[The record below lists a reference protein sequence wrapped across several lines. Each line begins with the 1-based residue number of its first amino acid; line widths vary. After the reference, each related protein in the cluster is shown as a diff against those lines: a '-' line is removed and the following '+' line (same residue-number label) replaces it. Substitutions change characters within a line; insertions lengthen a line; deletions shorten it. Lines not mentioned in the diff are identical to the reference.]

1 MPIYLDHAATTP
13 VRPEVV
19 ALVAERLSNFG
30 NPSSVHKFGQDAR
43 RQLEQA
49 REEIARAINCDRNE
63 VIFTSGGTEADNL
76 AIKGLFASRNS
87 DAERPVVISV
97 GTEHHAVLEPMEWL
111 EGARGAEFVT
121 IPVNHAG
128 VLELGWLEGYLAEN
142 SERVALIST
151 MWANNETGV
160 VNDVPAVAELGA
172 RYGVPVHSD
181 AVAAMGHVPVDFAA
195 SGLAAMTFTGHK
207 LGAPVGIG
215 ALIVGRRTKLLS
227 LFQGGSQERNLRP
240 GTQDAV
246 GAAALALATTIAVD
260 TTVDEAVR
268 LRALKQALISGVRA
282 AVPDAIV
289 VGDQAHSLPN
299 IVNFVFPGCAGDS
312 VLFLLDAN
320 GVAISNGSA
329 CSAGVTSASHVLTA
343 MGFDVKLASGCVRV
357 SMGYTTTQ
365 ADIDG
370 FLAALPEAVARA
382 KKAGFTL

>member
-1 MPIYLDHAATTP
+1 VSIYLDHAATTP
-13 VRPEVV
+13 VRSEVI
-19 ALVAERLSNFG
+19 ALVSERLAGFG
-30 NPSSVHKFGQDAR
+30 NPSSVHRFGQDAR

-49 REEIARAINCDRNE
+49 REEIAAAINCDRNE

-76 AIKGLFASRNS
+76 AIKGLFESRNKDASR
-87 DAERPVVISV
+87 PIVISV

-111 EGARGAEFVT
+111 EGARSAEFVT
-121 IPVNHAG
+121 IPVNKHG
-128 VLELGWLEGYLAEN
+128 ILELGWLDGYLAEN
-142 SERVALIST
+142 GERVALISA

-160 VNDVPAVAELGA
+160 VNDIPAVAALGTK
-172 RYGVPVHSD
+172 YGVPVHSD
-181 AVAAMGHVPVDFAA
+181 AVAAMGHTPVDFAA
-195 SGLAAMTFTGHK
+195 SGLAAMSFTGHK

-240 GTQDAV
+240 GTQDGV
-246 GAAALALATTIAVD
+246 GAAALALATNLAVS
-260 TTVDEAVR
+260 TQVEETVR
-268 LRALKQALISGVRA
+268 LREIKSALVSGVLEL
-282 AVPDAIV
+282 VPDAIV
-289 VGDQAHSLPN
+289 VGDQEHSLPN

-312 VLFLLDAN
+312 VLFLLDAQ

-343 MGFDVKLASGCVRV
+343 MGFETKLASGCVRV
-357 SMGYTTTQ
+357 SMGYTSTR